1 MSIANPLLTNLPS
14 QNSGSQTWI
23 QFYNDLNETLGEKRA
38 NRDWMVA
45 WAKRGSS
52 SANTSDLRNE
62 LKNHNLTIDTSAWD
76 DVVDTAGGIGS
87 FVGGIGSGIKTIG
100 YVSFGIIAFSVIAI
114 VIGVATNTAEITG
127 SAASALK
134 K

>member
-1 MSIANPLLTNLPS
+1 MPISNPLLTNLPS

-38 NRDWMVA
+38 NRNWMVA
-45 WAKRGSS
+45 WSKRGSS

-62 LKNHNLTIDTSAWD
+62 LKNHNLTIDTSTWD

-100 YVSFGIIAFSVIAI
+100 YVSFGIIAFSIVAI